1 MRIRDVLLAC
11 PLVVAAAAMPA
22 HGQTQLLKCRDA
34 AGRVTYS
41 DRGCDTA
48 IDVRQLSVSGYETV
62 VVPPSHNATTGKARR
77 SSRATARSAHSMA
90 ASATIVDSQ

>member
-1 MRIRDVLLAC
+1 
-11 PLVVAAAAMPA
+11 MPA

-48 IDVRQLSVSGYETV
+48 VDVRQLSVSGYETV
-62 VVPPSHNATTGKARR
+62 AIPPSHNATIGKARR
-77 SSRATARSAHSMA
+77 SSRAAARSARTMA
-90 ASATIVDSQ
+90 ASAAIDGSR